1 MIAGRRVHSV
11 RGRSSDPG
19 SSMRFRPMWSLLLAL
34 SLAVGFSLGD
44 LHCAWMAVSSHGAE
58 VVAAAAAPAPG
69 HACCKSSAA
78 TTPAA
83 PSPADDDSPCCGCQ
97 TVPAWTLP
105 SAASPALVAPAT
117 APVVAVATITF
128 AVPLPLATWTLPL
141 PATGSPPRPVES
153 GAHGLRA
160 PPTTV

>member
-1 MIAGRRVHSV
+1 
-11 RGRSSDPG
+11 
-19 SSMRFRPMWSLLLAL
+19 MRFRPMWSLLLAL

-44 LHCAWMAVSSHGAE
+44 LHCAWMAVSSHGPE
-58 VVAAAAAPAPG
+58 VAAAAAPAPG

-78 TTPAA
+78 PAPAA
-83 PSPADDDSPCCGCQ
+83 PSPADDDAPCCGCK

-105 SAASPALVAPAT
+105 SVASPAIEAPAT
-117 APVVAVATITF
+117 SVVAVLAPTAF
-128 AVPLPLATWTLPL
+128 AVPLPPAMRILPL
-141 PATGSPPRPVES
+141 PDTGSPPRPVPT

>member
-1 MIAGRRVHSV
+1 MYI
-11 RGRSSDPG
+11 
-19 SSMRFRPMWSLLLAL
+19 RPLWSLLLAL

-58 VVAAAAAPAPG
+58 VAAASAAPAPG
-69 HACCKSSAA
+69 HACCRSRTA

-83 PSPADDDSPCCGCQ
+83 PSPADDDSPCCGCK

-105 SAASPALVAPAT
+105 STASPELVAPA
-117 APVVAVATITF
+117 ASPLVAVATTTL
-128 AVPLPLATWTLPL
+128 AVPLPHATWMPAV
-141 PATGSPPRPVES
+141 PATGSPPRAVES